1 MSTKVLV
8 TTVVVLFSMFNGSSW
23 AEGSAI
29 QPDRDEVVIEVAADA
44 KSDTNRS
51 AIISAKRVEL
61 SNAGEGVDCFYTEE
75 NAGRAECSGTNSKS
89 KTR

>member
-1 MSTKVLV
+1 MSNKALV
-8 TTVVVLFSMFNGSSW
+8 TTAVVLFSLFNGSSW

-51 AIISAKRVEL
+51 AIISAKRKEL
-61 SNAGEGVDCFYTEE
+61 SNPGESVDCFYTEE
-75 NAGRAECSGTNSKS
+75 NAGRTECSGAKS